1 MRHSLR
7 IRYPGHYEPIIVF
20 TVGVLLLVPCIWSET
35 SVTGQDEYWL
45 SLRTPMETLERGSW
59 LTPWVNG
66 EPRLRK
72 PPLLYWAILLSYKA
86 LGINLFAARIW
97 GVLSGA
103 GLALCS
109 CLFYR
114 ALFRKS
120 GILAGLITLATIA
133 VAIEGRRAM
142 LDLPLAFFTSMAVYF
157 ALRWGRSGRSG
168 WISLSAFSLGLS
180 FLVKGP
186 LGFVLFGA
194 AGISALSVFRKWR
207 FAFSHWSQ
215 AVWALVFLLAVC
227 VPWPLIM
234 TYLWP
239 HFLSVVD
246 GEIAARHF
254 GDIHPGSFFSTFGG
268 ALGLVFPWSVVVI
281 AAVIRSVQQAQ
292 RVTGRENLWLVA
304 WFLGSIIPFF
314 FMKSFGRYMM
324 PIIPAACVLC
334 ANWLEEVEGLLKKSL
349 LRISISLMA
358 LVAVLFCLFFIWF
371 GHGVPAGFICLF
383 LVGLMLWI
391 TFAKGDA
398 RMAVNAVAVLLALIM
413 GGLYPSLGINAMP
426 PDLERI
432 VGHFPVAAYNSSQ
445 PSMLSIR
452 LKRSAIQMV
461 GGGEKYIRLLEH
473 FGGFVFM
480 RETDAEGFETLAR
493 GLDIDFEKAGE
504 FKTFYSRQVWIRFAR
519 EDATVDDWKE
529 AIRMRSLANLRASI
543 LYYRVHPNPDK
554 PELGNCKLRN
564 SGIENNGFNL
574 IPQSLNPSIP

>member
-1 MRHSLR
+1 MRQSVR
-7 IRYPGHYEPIIVF
+7 IRYHGHYEPMIVF
-20 TVGVLLLVPCIWSET
+20 AVGILLLVPCIWSET

-45 SLRTPMETLERGSW
+45 SLRTPIETLERGTW
-59 LTPWVNG
+59 FTPWVNG

-72 PPLLYWAILLSYKA
+72 PPLLYWAIILSYKF

-120 GILAGLITLATIA
+120 GMLAGLITVATIA
-133 VAIEGRRAM
+133 VAVEGRRAM

-157 ALRWGRSGRSG
+157 ALRWGKSGRSG
-168 WISLSAFSLGLS
+168 WILLSAFSLGFS

-186 LGFVLFGA
+186 LGFILFGA
-194 AGISALSVFRKWR
+194 AAISALSVFRKWH
-207 FAFSHWSQ
+207 FAFSHWPQ
-215 AVWALVFLLAVC
+215 AVWAFVLLLAVC

-234 TYLWP
+234 AYLWP

-246 GEIAARHF
+246 GEIAARRF
-254 GDIHPGSFFSTFGG
+254 GIIHLGSFFSTLGG
-268 ALGLVFPWSVVVI
+268 ALGLVFPWSVVLI
-281 AAVIRSVQQAQ
+281 AALISSVHHAQQA
-292 RVTGRENLWLVA
+292 TGRKNLWLVA
-304 WFLGSIIPFF
+304 WFLGSIIPFL

-334 ANWLEEVEGLLKKSL
+334 ANWLEEVEGLLKKTL
-349 LRISISLMA
+349 LRISVSLMA
-358 LVAVLFCLFFIWF
+358 LVAVAFCLFFIWF
-371 GHGVPAGFICLF
+371 GHGVSIGFICLF

-391 TFAKGDA
+391 TFAKSDA
-398 RMAVNAVAVLLALIM
+398 LMAVSAVAVLLAFIM

-426 PDLERI
+426 PNLERI
-432 VGHFPVAAYNSSQ
+432 VGLSPVAAYNSSQ

-452 LKRSAIQMV
+452 LKRSAIQIV
-461 GGGEKYIRLLEH
+461 GGGEKYIRLLKH
-473 FGGFVFM
+473 FDGFVFM

-493 GLDIDFEKAGE
+493 GLGIYFEKAGQ

-519 EDATVDDWKE
+519 EDATVDDWKK
-529 AIRMRSLANLRASI
+529 AIRMRSLANLRPSI
-543 LYYRVHPNPDK
+543 LYYRVQPK
-554 PELGNCKLRN
+554 
-564 SGIENNGFNL
+564 NNT
-574 IPQSLNPSIP
+574 